1 VRLAGKRV
9 VVTGGARGIGAAMV
23 RTFAA
28 EGAVVAIVDR
38 LADEAGKLAAEV
50 GGHAVEVDLA
60 DVAATRTATTTAI
73 DALGGVDVLVNNA
86 GILRFASLLDL
97 EPHEWDEVFAVNVR
111 AMLVTTQVAV
121 TAMVAERAPAHPGDV
136 VGKIV
141 NTASMGG
148 KAGGAG
154 QAHYAASK
162 AAVIGLTR
170 ATAEELGPLGITA
183 TCLCPGYV
191 LTEMGAGTRTPAD
204 VARWSTRSPLGRLGE
219 PEDVAR
225 VALFLASSDSDY
237 LTGDA
242 LNVAGGMI
250 TH

>member
-28 EGAVVAIVDR
+28 EGASVAVLDV

-60 DVAATRTATTTAI
+60 DVAATREATQTAV

-86 GILRFASLLDL
+86 GILRFAPLLDI

-121 TAMVAERAPAHPGDV
+121 TSMVAQRAPAFPGDV
-136 VGKIV
+136 VGKVV

-170 ATAEELGPLGITA
+170 AAAEEMGPLGITA

-191 LTEMGAGTRTPAD
+191 LTGMGAATRTDAD
-204 VARWSTRSPLGRLGE
+204 VARWAARSPLGRLGE
-219 PEDVAR
+219 PADVAR
-225 VALFLASSDSDY
+225 AALFLASADSDY
-237 LTGDA
+237 LTGEA
-242 LNVAGGMI
+242 LNVAGGMV